1 MSADHSDDVKN
12 NINLNRR
19 EILEKMAVVM
29 GGGVSLT
36 ILSACDGGVSV
47 PTSEEAK
54 TMPLKA
60 LNQAQLNLVG
70 DIADT
75 IIPETDTLGAKGVNA
90 HYLIDELAANWMKA
104 EERAA
109 FLANL
114 TALDD
119 RIKVERGKI
128 FSELS
133 LAERGQVLDQL
144 GEEMLAMN
152 SANDTLGDITN
163 SDDGKAPKH
172 IYHELRELTLFG
184 YYTSEVG
191 ASEELLYDPIPGD
204 FKGCVA
210 LSDIGRAWSITG

>member
-1 MSADHSDDVKN
+1 MSTDHSDAVKN
-12 NINLNRR
+12 SIKLNRR
-19 EILEKMAVVM
+19 EILERMTVVM
-29 GGGVSLT
+29 GGAVSLT

-47 PTSEEAK
+47 PTTEEAAS
-54 TMPLKA
+54 MPLKA
-60 LNQAQLNLVG
+60 LNQAQLDLVG

-75 IIPETDTLGAKGVNA
+75 IIPETDTPGAKGVNT

-104 EERAA
+104 EERAT

-114 TALDD
+114 TALDE
-119 RIKVERGKI
+119 RIKAERGKT

-152 SANDTLGDITN
+152 SANDALGDITN
-163 SDDGKAPKH
+163 SDDGKIPKH
-172 IYHELRELTLFG
+172 IYREVRELTLFG

-204 FKGCVA
+204 FKGCVP
-210 LSDIGRAWSITG
+210 LSDIGRAWSTAN